1 MREGRLTEPVDA
13 FAQPFWDEVRRR
25 VSAKA
30 LDMRR
35 QGFVGAAMLPMDELE
50 YTGIKERLEKLDSR
64 FRVRS
69 VRPLAAGAV

>member
-1 MREGRLTEPVDA
+1 
-13 FAQPFWDEVRRR
+13 
-25 VSAKA
+25 

-50 YTGIKERLEKLDSR
+50 YTGIKERLEKLDGR